1 MGVDD
6 VKSEISNIGREVF
19 VSNLKNRILARKME
33 VHGRCLVDG
42 QGAMLIAE
50 RVEILVPG
58 PKEEAEE
65 VMKRWEVEI

>member
-1 MGVDD
+1 
-6 VKSEISNIGREVF
+6 
-19 VSNLKNRILARKME
+19 

-42 QGAMLIAE
+42 QGAMLMAE
-50 RVEILVPG
+50 RVEILVPE